1 MAAAEPHISI
11 KAETI
16 SILNGLPIT
25 NSTVLSLVVL
35 IFFAGLAL
43 AYASEIDKKEKSALF
58 YPIHSLVGFVYT
70 FLKSI
75 LHEKIDKF
83 FPILGAMFF
92 FILFNNWFG
101 LLPGV
106 GSILVPEAHV
116 EERQIVGEEAIE
128 QADKTEPADTEG
140 SAAIEKEEH
149 KEPYMIPLFRAA
161 SADLNTTF
169 ALALVSFFLI
179 QFYSFKYLGPVGYL
193 QRFFSA
199 LNPLAIIIGVLELV
213 SELSKIISFSF
224 RLFGNIL
231 AGEILLVIIA
241 FLVPIAAA
249 FPIFMFEIF
258 VGIMQALVFTMLT
271 AVFLGLATQKA
282 HH

>member
-35 IFFAGLAL
+35 VFFAGLAL
-43 AYASEIDKKEKSALF
+43 AYASEIDKKEKSPLF
-58 YPIHSLVGFVYT
+58 YPVHAMVGFVYT

-92 FILFNNWFG
+92 FILLNNWFG

-106 GSILVPEAHV
+106 GSVLVPEAHV
-116 EERQIVGEEAIE
+116 EERYVAGQETIE
-128 QADKTEPADTEG
+128 KADKTEPANTEG
-140 SAAIEKEEH
+140 SAVAKEEH

-179 QFYSFKYLGPVGYL
+179 QFYSFKYLGPVGYI